1 MKPPKRTP
9 QRPYLPPSLEA
20 GGGKRVSGFWM
31 ARPVNVPVAPLA
43 SIHFLVHTGMQEIQE
58 LATTNGWYERGCAN
72 LIVSWT
78 EVYWTTD
85 AWQKTHVT
93 RSTDVPCPMV
103 NGYIF
108 LPEVAPNTEV
118 EFALRVGISAR
129 AAHDTCL
136 ERAAGEVWLNNHGTN
151 YKQKT
156 V

>member
-1 MKPPKRTP
+1 
-9 QRPYLPPSLEA
+9 
-20 GGGKRVSGFWM
+20 
-31 ARPVNVPVAPLA
+31 
-43 SIHFLVHTGMQEIQE
+43 
-58 LATTNGWYERGCAN
+58 
-72 LIVSWT
+72 
-78 EVYWTTD
+78 
-85 AWQKTHVT
+85 
-93 RSTDVPCPMV
+93 MV